1 MNHDIAEDTRLP
13 NPTRTLAHSA
23 ASSVPLA
30 PAGHAAFDRPATVP
44 PRRMTPH
51 PSFAAQRVRVAI
63 VHDWLVTYA
72 GAERVL
78 EQIIACF
85 PDADLFALVDFL
97 EDRSFIRGKPVTT
110 SFIQRLPK
118 AKTKYRSYL
127 PLMPLAIEQL
137 DLSAYDLVI
146 SSSHAVAKGVLTGP
160 DQVHVSYVHSPIRYA
175 WDLQHQYLNE
185 SRLTAGPKSA
195 LARLILHYIR
205 NWDVRTANSVDSFVS
220 NSDFIA
226 RRIKKVYQ
234 RDADVINPPVDVEA
248 FPVLEQK
255 EDFYLTASRMVPYK
269 KIDLIV
275 EAFAK
280 MPQRRLV
287 VIGDGPEMQKIRAK
301 AAPNVEIMGYQP
313 FAVLRDRM
321 RRARAFVFAAEE
333 DFGISVVEAQAC
345 GTPVI
350 AYGKGGA
357 LETVRDLSHP
367 QPTGLFFDEQ
377 SAEAIVAAV
386 ESFEAQS
393 APELGTQQDPAQGA
407 DEVPGEGPRQGTV
420 HARFAPTHCRA
431 SAERFSAALFRERFF
446 AHVCAHVPA
455 LQGAKLPP
463 YDPPPRGAAANAAA
477 SLRVLAVDQS
487 GVLGGAE
494 LSLLEIVKA
503 LRARM
508 DVVLFDD
515 GPFRAALD
523 RAGVPVTVLDAGAT
537 RDMRKQGASPPLGR
551 ALKSVWSLVRAT
563 AARARNNDVIY
574 ANTQRSMVVGVL
586 AGKLAR
592 KPVVWHLRDIVSA
605 EHFGRRQLAV
615 IKWCARFGLAHVIA
629 NSGASARAFM
639 QLTKFDDRKVD
650 VVFNG
655 IASAPFDALRDM
667 PQAALRARLNLPRD
681 AFLVG
686 SFSRLA
692 RWKGQHV
699 LLEAMAHGGA
709 ALNPQMH
716 AVFVGS
722 ALFGEDA
729 YEAELRAFVAQHG
742 LTGRVHFLGF
752 QHDIAACMGAMD
764 IVAHTSIT
772 PEPFGRVIVEGMLA
786 RRPVVAA
793 RAGGVTEIVRDGENG
808 MLCEPGDAR
817 ALAATLAELHAN
829 RTLRERLVT
838 HGYRTAVDSFGTV
851 AYVDGVERILKRV
864 AAVAPRDRRGQA
876 QQKKAA

>member
-1 MNHDIAEDTRLP
+1 
-13 NPTRTLAHSA
+13 
-23 ASSVPLA
+23 
-30 PAGHAAFDRPATVP
+30 
-44 PRRMTPH
+44 
-51 PSFAAQRVRVAI
+51 
-63 VHDWLVTYA
+63 
-72 GAERVL
+72 
-78 EQIIACF
+78 
-85 PDADLFALVDFL
+85 
-97 EDRSFIRGKPVTT
+97 
-110 SFIQRLPK
+110 
-118 AKTKYRSYL
+118 
-127 PLMPLAIEQL
+127 
-137 DLSAYDLVI
+137 
-146 SSSHAVAKGVLTGP
+146 
-160 DQVHVSYVHSPIRYA
+160 
-175 WDLQHQYLNE
+175 
-185 SRLTAGPKSA
+185 
-195 LARLILHYIR
+195 
-205 NWDVRTANSVDSFVS
+205 
-220 NSDFIA
+220 
-226 RRIKKVYQ
+226 
-234 RDADVINPPVDVEA
+234 
-248 FPVLEQK
+248 
-255 EDFYLTASRMVPYK
+255 
-269 KIDLIV
+269 
-275 EAFAK
+275 
-280 MPQRRLV
+280 
-287 VIGDGPEMQKIRAK
+287 
-301 AAPNVEIMGYQP
+301 
-313 FAVLRDRM
+313 
-321 RRARAFVFAAEE
+321 VFAAEE

-357 LETVRDLSHP
+357 LETVRDLSDP

-377 SAEAIVAAV
+377 TAESIIAAV
-386 ESFEAQS
+386 ESFEVQS
-393 APELGTQQDPAQGA
+393 APGLDPGVSPGA
-407 DEVPGEGPRQGTV
+407 GPGV
-420 HARFAPTHCRA
+420 SRFAAAHCRA

-446 AHVCAHVPA
+446 AHVCARVPA
-455 LQGAKLPP
+455 LQGATLPP
-463 YDPPPRGAAANAAA
+463 YDPPPKGAATNPTS

-515 GPFRAALD
+515 GPFRVALD

-629 NSGASARAFM
+629 NSAASARAFA
-639 QLTKFDDRKVD
+639 QLTNFGDDKVD

-667 PQAALRARLNLPRD
+667 PQAVVRARLNLPRD

-699 LLEAMAHGGA
+699 LLEALI
-709 ALNPQMH
+709 LNPQVH

-729 YEAELRAFVAQHG
+729 YEAELRAFVARHG
-742 LTGRVHFLGF
+742 LTERVHFLGF
-752 QHDIAACMGAMD
+752 QHDIAACMCAMD
-764 IVAHTSIT
+764 VVAHTSIT

-793 RAGGVTEIVRDGENG
+793 RAGGVTEIVHDGENG

-817 ALAATLAELHAN
+817 ALADTLAELQAN
-829 RTLRERLVT
+829 RTLRDQLVT
-838 HGYRTAVDSFGTV
+838 HGYQTAIDSFGTA
-851 AYVDGVERILKRV
+851 AYVEGVERILKRV
-864 AAVAPRDRRGQA
+864 AAHGQREGRGQA
-876 QQKKAA
+876 ARNKAA

>member
-1 MNHDIAEDTRLP
+1 MNHDIAEDTLLSP
-13 NPTRTLAHSA
+13 APGTLASST
-23 ASSVPLA
+23 ASSP
-30 PAGHAAFDRPATVP
+30 PAGGLALDVP
-44 PRRMTPH
+44 SMVTPRRAKPR
-51 PSFAAQRVRVAI
+51 AAHGAQTVRVAI

-97 EDRSFIRGKPVTT
+97 DDRSFIRGKPVKTT
-110 SFIQRLPK
+110 FIQKLPK

-127 PLMPLAIEQL
+127 PLMPLAIEQF
-137 DLSAYDLVI
+137 DLSAYDVVI

-175 WDLQHQYLNE
+175 WDLQHQYLTE
-185 SRLTAGPKSA
+185 SKLTRGPKSA
-195 LARLILHYIR
+195 LARVILHYIR
-205 NWDVRTANSVDSFVS
+205 NWDVRTSNSVDSFVS
-220 NSDFIA
+220 NSAFIA
-226 RRIKKVYQ
+226 RRIRKVYQ
-234 RDADVINPPVDVEA
+234 RDANVINPPVDVEA
-248 FPVLEQK
+248 FALQEQK

-280 MPQRRLV
+280 MPGRRLV
-287 VIGDGPEMQKIRAK
+287 VIGDGPEMEKIRAK

-321 RRARAFVFAAEE
+321 RRAKAFVFAAEE

-357 LETVRDLSHP
+357 LETVRDLSDSR
-367 QPTGLFFDEQ
+367 PTGIFFGEQ
-377 SAEAIVAAV
+377 TVDALIAAVDNFAAQPGRFVAA
-386 ESFEAQS
+386 
-393 APELGTQQDPAQGA
+393 D
-407 DEVPGEGPRQGTV
+407 
-420 HARFAPTHCRA
+420 CRA
-431 SAERFSAALFRERFF
+431 NAERFSAALFRERFF
-446 AHVCAHVPA
+446 AHVCAMVPA
-455 LQGAKLPP
+455 LQGATLPP
-463 YDPPPRGAAANAAA
+463 YDPPHQGAAVNPGS

-515 GPFRAALD
+515 GPFRVALD
-523 RAGVPVTVLDAGAT
+523 LADVPVTVLDAGAT
-537 RDMRKQGASPPLGR
+537 RDMRKQGSAPPLGR
-551 ALKSVWSLVRAT
+551 ALKSVGSLVRAT

-574 ANTQRSMVVGVL
+574 ANTQRAMVIGVL

-605 EHFGRRQLAV
+605 EHFGRRQLQV

-629 NSGASARAFM
+629 NSGASARAFTE
-639 QLTKFDDRKVD
+639 LTKFDDARVD

-655 IASAPFDALRDM
+655 ISSAPFDALRDT
-667 PQAALRARLNLPRD
+667 PQSALRARLNLPGD

-692 RWKGQHV
+692 RWKGQHL
-699 LLEAMAHGGA
+699 LLEAAV
-709 ALNPQMH
+709 LNPRMH
-716 AVFVGS
+716 AVLVGS

-729 YEAELRAFVAQHG
+729 YEAELRSFVAQHG
-742 LTGRVHFLGF
+742 LTERVHFLGF

-764 IVAHTSIT
+764 VVAHTSIT
-772 PEPFGRVIVEGMLA
+772 PEPFGRVIVEAMLA

-793 RAGGVTEIVRDGENG
+793 RAGGVTEIVRHGENG
-808 MLCEPGDAR
+808 MLCEPGDAH
-817 ALAATLAELHAN
+817 ALADTLAELNAN
-829 RTLRERLVT
+829 RTLRDQLVVR
-838 HGYRTAVDSFGTV
+838 GYQTATETFGTA
-851 AYVDGVERILKRV
+851 AYVEGVERILKRV
-864 AAVAPRDRRGQA
+864 GTGGAGKALEAKAVRSAG
-876 QQKKAA
+876 

>member
-1 MNHDIAEDTRLP
+1 MNHDIAEETPGWATTSARPQPPVP
-13 NPTRTLAHSA
+13 NVAPGRD
-23 ASSVPLA
+23 VPLA
-30 PAGHAAFDRPATVP
+30 PLAPVAPVAPVAP
-44 PRRMTPH
+44 PRR
-51 PSFAAQRVRVAI
+51 AAAPGGHGAQTARVAI

-85 PDADLFALVDFL
+85 PDADLFSLVDFL
-97 EDRSFIRGKPVTT
+97 EDRTFIRGKPVTT
-110 SFIQRLPK
+110 SFIQKLPK
-118 AKTKYRSYL
+118 AKTHYRSYL
-127 PLMPLAIEQL
+127 PLMPLAIEQF
-137 DLSAYDLVI
+137 DLSGYDVVI

-185 SRLTAGPKSA
+185 SKLTRGPKSA
-195 LARLILHYIR
+195 LARMVLHYIR
-205 NWDVRTANSVDSFVS
+205 NWDVRTSNSVDSFVS
-220 NSDFIA
+220 NSAFIA

-248 FPVLEQK
+248 FSVQEQK

-280 MPQRRLV
+280 MPQRQLV
-287 VIGDGPEMQKIRAK
+287 VIGDGPDMQKIRAK

-313 FAVLRDRM
+313 FSVLRDRM
-321 RRARAFVFAAEE
+321 RRAKAFVFAAEE

-357 LETVRDLSHP
+357 LETVRDLSDP
-367 QPTGLFFDEQ
+367 RPTGLFFDEQ
-377 SAEAIVAAV
+377 AAGSIIAAV
-386 ESFEAQS
+386 ENFAAQ
-393 APELGTQQDPAQGA
+393 PD
-407 DEVPGEGPRQGTV
+407 
-420 HARFAPTHCRA
+420 RFAPADCRA
-431 SAERFSAALFRERFF
+431 NAERFSAALFRERFF
-446 AHVCAHVPA
+446 AHVRAQAPA
-455 LQGAKLPP
+455 LKGVTLPP
-463 YDPPPRGAAANAAA
+463 YAPYDPAQKNAAANPAA

-494 LSLLEIVKA
+494 LSLLEIVKT

-523 RAGVPVTVLDAGAT
+523 RAGVPATVLDAGAT
-537 RDMRKQGASPPLGR
+537 RDMRKQGGSPPLGR
-551 ALKSVWSLVRAT
+551 ALKSVGSLVRAT
-563 AARARNNDVIY
+563 AAHARHNDVIY
-574 ANTQRSMVVGVL
+574 ANTQRAMVVSVL

-605 EHFGRRQLAV
+605 EHFGGRQRVV

-629 NSGASARAFM
+629 NSAASARAFV
-639 QLTKFDDRKVD
+639 QLTNFADDKVE

-655 IASAPFDALRDM
+655 IASAPFDALRDT
-667 PQAALRARLNLPRD
+667 PRGSLRSQLNLPRD

-699 LLEAMAHGGA
+699 LLEAMLRGDAR
-709 ALNPQMH
+709 LNPPMH
-716 AVFVGS
+716 AVLVGS

-742 LTGRVHFLGF
+742 LGERVHFLGF
-752 QHDIAACMGAMD
+752 QHDIAACMCAMD
-764 IVAHTSIT
+764 VVAHTSIT

-786 RRPVVAA
+786 GRPVVAA
-793 RAGGVTEIVRDGENG
+793 RAGGVTEILQHGENG
-808 MLCEPGDAR
+808 MLCKPGDAR
-817 ALAATLAELHAN
+817 ALADTLAA
-829 RTLRERLVT
+829 LRADPALRDRLVT
-838 HGYRTAVDSFGTV
+838 RGYQTATGTFGAA
-851 AYVDGVERILKRV
+851 AYVAGVERILQRV
-864 AAVAPRDRRGQA
+864 AAGGQGQA
-876 QQKKAA
+876 AQAKVG